1 MHPLSFDN
9 PFVED
14 RNAFGFG
21 SLTLEEVLQKITGN
35 GTQNKGF
42 LFAAHPA
49 SGGYTWE
56 DDYYETVT
64 DPKWGNV
71 FAGFQ
76 FFNEKIIYDNT
87 TSLSAGDEAL
97 EPFELLDEDSRQQ
110 PWSKELRD
118 GLKNHWIKRFLLP
131 PLQEYRRTGK
141 LRKYFILAGSDAH
154 MDFNYSLRPK
164 IPLFLQHLTDNA
176 FGKVR
181 TLVYLPKQDGQALT
195 ESNLYEA
202 LRNGGALLT
211 DGPVVL
217 FHLKIE
223 GEDRVYR
230 FGETVP
236 LPSGKN
242 FELMLEWQST
252 PEFGSTQEIKL
263 ILGTPR
269 GEKTSAIRFASPVFE
284 KKRMVSVAR
293 SNTSL
298 QIGPSVPVTCVLRRP
313 PCLIQRRAKGSSGV
327 SRIRYGLLWNER
339 EQKLGCRL
347 HNSVGFDALVTM
359 PFA

>member
-1 MHPLSFDN
+1 LHLLSFGN

-21 SLTLEEVLQKITGN
+21 SLTLEEVLQRITGN
-35 GTQNKGF
+35 GNQSKGF

-49 SGGYTWE
+49 SSGYTWE
-56 DDYYETVT
+56 DHYYEIAT
-64 DPKWGNV
+64 DSKWESV
-71 FAGFQ
+71 FVGLQ
-76 FFNEKIIYDNT
+76 VFNEKIIYNRT
-87 TSLSAGDEAL
+87 TSLSAGDETL
-97 EPFELLDEDSRQQ
+97 EPFELLDEDSRQR

-118 GLKNHWIKRFLLP
+118 GLKNHWIKRFLLRS
-131 PLQEYRRTGK
+131 LQEFRKTGK

-181 TLVYLPKQDGQALT
+181 TLVYLPRQDGQALT

-202 LRNGGALLT
+202 LKNGRTLLT

-217 FHLKIE
+217 FHLRIE

-230 FGETVP
+230 FGETVA

-242 FELMLEWQST
+242 LELMLQWQST
-252 PEFGSTQEIKL
+252 PEFGPIQEIKL
-263 ILGTPR
+263 VLGTPK
-269 GEKTSAIRFASPVFE
+269 GEKNITDQIRLPSLRKKEIGFNGQIKHLFTNWIQSPCYLRLQAASMIDSQTGE
-284 KKRMVSVAR
+284 
-293 SNTSL
+293 
-298 QIGPSVPVTCVLRRP
+298 
-313 PCLIQRRAKGSSGV
+313 
-327 SRIRYGLLWNER
+327 GLF
-339 EQKLGCRL
+339 GCFT
-347 HNSVGFDALVTM
+347 NPIWIVVK
-359 PFA
+359 